1 MYNGYTVISTYYIFS
16 SKGEA
21 IKGNGFFF
29 YITKKTDYKNQS
41 FGKLNFYEIILKIK
55 RY

>member
-21 IKGNGFFF
+21 IRGFSFFF
-29 YITKKTDYKNQS
+29 YAIKKTDYKNQS